1 MKDSYPKFQNP
12 HKIMAANA
20 IINGCEFVP
29 DTRFSFIQKS
39 LAQYI
44 GMGQQLLE

>member
-1 MKDSYPKFQNP
+1 MESFAEEFDHVMTDSYPKFCNP

-29 DTRFSFIQKS
+29 ETRLTFIQKS
-39 LAQYI
+39 LA
-44 GMGQQLLE
+44 